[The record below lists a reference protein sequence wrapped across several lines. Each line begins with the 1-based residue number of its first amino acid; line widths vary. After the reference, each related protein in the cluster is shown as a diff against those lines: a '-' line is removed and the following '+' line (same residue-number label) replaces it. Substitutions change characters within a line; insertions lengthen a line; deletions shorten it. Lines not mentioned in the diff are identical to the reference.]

1 MARYIDT
8 LKDLGGLLLTVEK
21 PARYTGGEYGML
33 AKTDAPFQTV
43 IAFPDLYELGMSN
56 QALRILYNRLNA
68 LDGVSCDR
76 AFAPAPDFEKLLK
89 EKGIPLYGLDTGIA
103 LCDTDMLMFTLG
115 YELGITGALAML
127 ETAHIPLR
135 AGERG
140 NGYPIV
146 IAGGPCVSNP
156 LPYARF
162 IDAFWIGEAEGGF
175 FQLAEELAGMK
186 AGGAKREV
194 LIACIASHP
203 SVWVKGK
210 NKAVRAIDINF
221 SGSGAGTSKSVG
233 KNFPVPSMR
242 ITQHHG
248 VVEIMRGCPNGCRFC
263 HAGVW
268 YRPMRQKD
276 ADTVERE
283 AALCIEETGYREI
296 SLSSLSSGD
305 YRHIESLI
313 DRLNARFAERR
324 VSFQLPSLYIST
336 FSLPILEK
344 ISHVRKSGL
353 TFAVETPLENWQA
366 AINKRMDMDS
376 VAGIMAE
383 AKKNGWRQAKLYF
396 MIGLPVDEEASGIS
410 EDDAIIAFVKKLSGS
425 TGLKFSINI
434 GVFVPKPHTPF
445 QWSAQIEE
453 GKARQALR
461 RIRDQLKRDGHK
473 VSVHDPFTAI
483 VEGLIARGD
492 EQAGELIEQAYTAG
506 CRLDAWSDFFR
517 EDVWRRIL
525 GENAG
530 YAGRITGGRKAGAGL
545 AWDIIYSHV
554 SNKRLEAEY
563 ERSRERLTSGALCGK
578 ECAAR
583 CGVCSDKIQ
592 VIENNIYLEKNPKT
606 GSLDTALTE
615 TDPAPSPAARNS
627 DPQTYRIL
635 FSFSKEGRA
644 VFLPH
649 LALVEV
655 FSMAALRAGAPVLYT
670 SGFNPM
676 PRLDFAA
683 PLSVGVSA
691 YGEIASIDTHRPFS
705 GEEFMLLLNRV
716 LPEGILITGA
726 SNHVIPSGVKKH
738 SIASLLW
745 GFEYD
750 SGSQIPDYVTSTDEK
765 AYRMERRGDVRAV
778 YGLSRLRV
786 LARSGGCQA
795 SYFDVYGGLYPPV
808 GQAGQPA
815 PNVRQTRKLGL

>member
-8 LKDLGGLLLTVEK
+8 LKDLGGLLLMVEK

-33 AKTDAPFQTV
+33 AKADAPFQTV

-68 LDGVSCDR
+68 LPGVSCDR
-76 AFAPAPDFEKLLK
+76 AFTPAPDFEKLIK
-89 EKGIPLYGLDTGIA
+89 ERGIPLYGLDTGIA

-115 YELGITGALAML
+115 YELGMTGMLAIL
-127 ETAHIPLR
+127 DTAHIPLR
-135 AGERG
+135 TEERG
-140 NGYPIV
+140 DGYPIV

-162 IDAFWIGEAEGGF
+162 IDAFWIGEAEDGF

-186 AGGAKREV
+186 TRGAKREM
-194 LIACIASHP
+194 LAARIASHP

-210 NKAVRAIDINF
+210 KKAVRAIDTNF
-221 SGSGAGTSKSVG
+221 SARGPETNV
-233 KNFPVPSMR
+233 FPVPSMR

-276 ADTVERE
+276 ANTIERE
-283 AALCIEETGYREI
+283 AAKCIAKTGYREI

-313 DRLNARFAERR
+313 DRLNSRFAAQR
-324 VSFQLPSLYIST
+324 VSFQLPSLHIST

-353 TFAVETPLENWQA
+353 TFAVETPLDNWQA
-366 AINKRMDMDS
+366 AINKQIDMDS
-376 VAGIMAE
+376 VVSIMAE
-383 AKKNGWRQAKLYF
+383 AKRNGWRQAKLYF
-396 MIGLPVDEEASGIS
+396 MIGLPVEEEAAGIS

-453 GKARQALR
+453 GRARQALH

-473 VSVHDPFTAI
+473 VSIHDPFMAI
-483 VEGLIARGD
+483 VEGLISRGD
-492 EQAGELIEQAYTAG
+492 ERVGELIEQAYTAG

-517 EDVWRRIL
+517 EDVWKRIA
-525 GENAG
+525 GENADYVG
-530 YAGRITGGRKAGAGL
+530 QITGGRKVGDSL
-545 AWDIIYSHV
+545 AWDIIYSNI
-554 SNKRLEAEY
+554 SKNRLEVEY
-563 ERSRERLTSGALCGK
+563 EKSQKYTRNNILCIK
-578 ECAAR
+578 ECMDR
-583 CGVCSDKIQ
+583 CGVCLAETEI
-592 VIENNIYLEKNPKT
+592 VENNIRLDNNNPENT
-606 GSLDTALTE
+606 NPEINISGTPLVE
-615 TDPAPSPAARNS
+615 TQFVPSPAAKSR
-627 DPQTYRIL
+627 DPKTYRIL

-649 LALVEV
+649 LALIEV

-683 PLSVGVSA
+683 PLSIGVSA
-691 YGEIASIDTHRPFS
+691 YGEIASVDTQCPFS
-705 GEEFMLLLNRV
+705 GGEFRLLLNKV
-716 LPEGILITGA
+716 LPEGISITDA
-726 SNHVIPSGVKKH
+726 FNCVIPSGAKKH

-750 SGSQIPDYVTSTDEK
+750 SGGRRPDYVASVDEK
-765 AYRMERRGDVRAV
+765 AYRKERCGDVRAL

-786 LARSGGCQA
+786 LARSGGGWA
-795 SYFDVYGGLYPPV
+795 SYFDVYGGLY
-808 GQAGQPA
+808 A
-815 PNVRQTRKLGL
+815 PDSTDRI

>member
-33 AKTDAPFQTV
+33 AKADAPFQTV

-76 AFAPAPDFEKLLK
+76 AFAPAPDFEKLLV

-115 YELGITGALAML
+115 YELGITGALTML
-127 ETAHIPLR
+127 ETANIPLR
-135 AGERG
+135 AEERG
-140 NGYPIV
+140 DGHPIV

-162 IDAFWIGEAEGGF
+162 IDAFWIGEAEDAF
-175 FQLAEELAGMK
+175 FRLAEELAGMK
-186 AGGAKREV
+186 TGGAKRQA
-194 LIACIASHP
+194 LAARIASHP
-203 SVWVKGK
+203 SVWVRGK
-210 NKAVRAIDINF
+210 KKAVRAIDANF
-221 SGSGAGTSKSVG
+221 AARGAETVG
-233 KNFPVPSMR
+233 NNFPVPSMR

-283 AALCIEETGYREI
+283 AAGCIAKTGCREI

-313 DRLNARFAERR
+313 DRLNAKFAGQR
-324 VSFQLPSLYIST
+324 VSFQLPSLHIST

-344 ISHVRKSGL
+344 ISRVRKSGL

-366 AINKRMDMDS
+366 AINKRIDMDS

-396 MIGLPVDEEASGIS
+396 MIGLPVDEEAAGIA
-410 EDDAIIAFVKKLSGS
+410 EDDAIIAFVKKLSRI
-425 TGLKFSINI
+425 TGFKFSINI

-461 RIRDQLKRDGHK
+461 RIRDSLKRDGHK
-473 VSVHDPFTAI
+473 VSVHDPFTAT
-483 VEGLIARGD
+483 VEGLISRGD
-492 EQAGELIEQAYTAG
+492 EKAGELIEDAYRSG

-517 EDVWRRIL
+517 EDVWRRVL

-530 YAGRITGGRKAGAGL
+530 YAGRITGGRKAGDSL
-545 AWDIIYSHV
+545 PWDVIQSHT
-554 SNKRLEAEY
+554 SGNRLKAEY
-563 ERSRERLTSGALCGK
+563 ERAQNHSTSDTLCGK
-578 ECAAR
+578 ECADR
-583 CGVCSDKIQ
+583 CGVCSDEIQ
-592 VIENNIYLEKNPKT
+592 VIENDVYTEKNPEIPVP
-606 GSLDTALTE
+606 GAALART
-615 TDPAPSPAARNS
+615 PPLPPSPT
-627 DPQTYRIL
+627 PETYRII

-649 LALVEV
+649 LALIEV

-670 SGFNPM
+670 SGFNPA

-683 PLSVGVSA
+683 PLSIGVSA
-691 YGEIASIDTHRPFS
+691 HGEIASVDTFCPFS
-705 GEEFMLLLNRV
+705 GGDFMLLLNKV
-716 LPEGILITGA
+716 LPEGILITDA
-726 SNHVIPSGVKKH
+726 LNCVIPPGVKKH

-745 GFEYD
+745 GFQYD
-750 SGSQIPDYVTSTDEK
+750 SGGPEPDYVAAAGEK
-765 AYRMERRGDVRAV
+765 EYRVSRCGDARAV
-778 YGLSRLRV
+778 YGLSRRRV
-786 LARSGGCQA
+786 LARSGDGWA
-795 SYFDVYGGLYPPV
+795 SYFDVYGALYR
-808 GQAGQPA
+808 QAGQPA
-815 PNVRQTRKLGL
+815 PNIRQ